1 MGNVFDPFIMD
12 SGDMDGGGMLVL
24 EDSENSE
31 AADRDRFAAVGR
43 ANIEERMRIM
53 EDRNSARRQEA
64 RQRNEDNTQRDRE
77 RIERMRDIERREQH
91 LRRRNARQ
99 M

>member
-1 MGNVFDPFIMD
+1 MD
-12 SGDMDGGGMLVL
+12 SGDMDGGMLVL

-43 ANIEERMRIM
+43 ANIEERMRII
-53 EDRNSARRQEA
+53 EDRNRRQEA
-64 RQRNEDNTQRDRE
+64 RQRNEYNTQRDRE